1 MSEKWEDTR
10 REFCRIAAK
19 RGVGNIADEIP
30 ANRATAYRL
39 IRGETNTPSRA
50 IRAGIERIVERERTK
65 EQPE

>member
-1 MSEKWEDTR
+1 MSWEDTR

-19 RGVGNIADEIP
+19 RGVERVAEEIP

-39 IRGETNTPSRA
+39 IRGETRDPSRA

-65 EQPE
+65 EDQE